1 MDDYGRDFVERDE
14 KRLTELGRRTVE
26 MYVTAAIV
34 TYLQVGCTV
43 AWLWLF
49 SCFDQTQPYR
59 LLPVPHQ

>member
-34 TYLQVGCTV
+34 TYLQVAACNIAV
-43 AWLWLF
+43 ALQLILQF
-49 SCFDQTQPYR
+49 YSIR
-59 LLPVPHQ
+59 LYHQQ

>member
-34 TYLQVGCTV
+34 SYLQVGCTAAYV
-43 AWLWLF
+43 WP
-49 SCFDQTQPYR
+49 CN
-59 LLPVPHQ
+59 